1 MPALPDSSQLPTLP
15 VRNPR
20 TGEPDHAMP
29 VYGPAEV
36 QAVVD
41 SLRAA
46 QPAWAAR
53 PVSERLAVLE
63 ALAQAL
69 LAQPNALIDAISAD
83 TGRRAE
89 SVIELHG
96 VVGILRRWVEDTPA
110 LLAPPAQRRSRT
122 AHILIEQRSVPYGV
136 AGIISPWNFPLIL
149 SLIDAVPALAA
160 GNALLIKPSEAT
172 PRFVPVLRELIAGV
186 PGLAAVLQLVTG
198 PGSTGEAVVRAS
210 DVVCFT
216 GSVKTGRRVA
226 ATAAEAFVPVHLE
239 LGGKDPAIVC
249 ADADLPRAARA
260 LAWGSMGS
268 AGQSCMSIERCYV
281 ERRVLPQFL
290 ERLTAE
296 VGALRH
302 AWPDVGSG
310 PIGPIIAA
318 VQEPIVRRHLEEA
331 LAQGARALTG
341 GRVVNHGGGAWCEP
355 TVLVDVHHGMAVMHE
370 ESFAAI
376 LPVMPFDTDEEA
388 VALANDSEYGLSAC
402 VFSGDLDRARGIAAR
417 LQAGA
422 VSVNDAALTAMVYD
436 AAKQSFKK
444 SGLGGSRMGSASLA
458 RFYRQQAFLINDGT
472 PSPWWFPA
480 ADQAR

>member
-1 MPALPDSSQLPTLP
+1 MPALPDPSKLPTER

-20 TGEPDHAMP
+20 TGELDYAMP
-29 VYGPAEV
+29 VYGPAEA

-41 SLRAA
+41 TLRAA
-46 QPAWAAR
+46 QPAWSAR
-53 PVSERLAVLE
+53 SVTERLAVLE
-63 ALAQAL
+63 ALAHAL
-69 LAQPNALIDAISAD
+69 LAQPAALIDAISID

-89 SVIELHG
+89 SVIELHS
-96 VVGILRRWVEDTPA
+96 VVGILRRWVEETPA
-110 LLAPPAQRRSRT
+110 LLALPQQSRSRT
-122 AHILIEQRSVPYGV
+122 AHISIEQRSVPYGV
-136 AGIISPWNFPLIL
+136 AVMISPWNFPLLL

-160 GNALLIKPSEAT
+160 GNAVLIKPSEAT

-198 PGSTGEAVVRAS
+198 PGSTGEALVRAC
-210 DVVCFT
+210 DMVCFT

-226 ATAAEAFVPVHLE
+226 AVAAEAFVPAHLE

-281 ERRVLPQFL
+281 ERCVLPQFL

-302 AWPDVGSG
+302 AWPQASSG

-318 VQEPIVRRHLEEA
+318 VQEPVVRRHLEEA

-355 TVLVDVHHGMAVMHE
+355 TVLVDVHHGMAVMRE

-376 LPVMPFDTDEEA
+376 LPVIAFNSDDEA

-402 VFSGDLDRARGIAAR
+402 VFSSDLDRARRIAGR

-422 VSVNDAALTAMVYD
+422 VSINDAALTAMVYD
-436 AAKQSFKK
+436 AAKQSFKM
-444 SGLGGSRMGSASLA
+444 SGLGGSRMGGASLA

-480 ADQAR
+480 ADQAS